1 MKRCPKEKKLN
12 MNTKM
17 LLLGT
22 VVLALAGTT
31 FATDALLTPRAQ
43 GNQIKVVVSTPTSA
57 VAVDYVKAT
66 PVAPRYQADQI
77 KVVKGIASD
86 RNAALECLQNM
97 KGSPKAVIACSQS
110 ATMPGCM
117 KLASSK

>member
-1 MKRCPKEKKLN
+1 MKEKLN
-12 MNTKM
+12 MNAKM

-22 VVLALAGTT
+22 IVITLAGTT

-57 VAVDYVKAT
+57 VAVDYVRST

-77 KVVKGIASD
+77 KVVKGIMSD
-86 RNAALECLQNM
+86 RNPALECRQNM
-97 KGSPKAVIACSQS
+97 MGTPRAVTACSQS
-110 ATMPGCM
+110 VTMPGCM